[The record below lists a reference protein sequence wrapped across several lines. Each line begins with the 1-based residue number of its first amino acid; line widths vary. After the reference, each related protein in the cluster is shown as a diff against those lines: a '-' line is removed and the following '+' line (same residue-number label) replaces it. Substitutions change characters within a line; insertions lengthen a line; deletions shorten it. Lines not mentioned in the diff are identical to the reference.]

1 MIPVAAGATG
11 TPRARPGFREA
22 GIRRAQDRVGA
33 ARRLNASS
41 SPVVGA
47 RIADQSDSASP
58 AIAALPRPMS

>member
-1 MIPVAAGATG
+1 MIPAATGGSG
-11 TPRARPGFREA
+11 TPRAQERPGT
-22 GIRRAQDRVGA
+22 